1 MLQLLEVTISKVS
14 HCATPGADE
23 VVMVLLG
30 PSQQITA
37 AIAAGVHLTD
47 EPEPVKYIKGTVYGY
62 QPDAGMFLTNL
73 IVYIGRGKVVMA
85 EGDCI
90 QHRAP
95 LRGELVAMLSEDGCY
110 FLLCKYH
117 LVAK

>member
-1 MLQLLEVTISKVS
+1 LLQLAEVTIDKVS
-14 HCATPGADE
+14 HCATPGANE
-23 VVMVLLG
+23 VMVVFLR
-30 PSQQITA
+30 PPQQITA
-37 AIAAGVHLTD
+37 AIAAGVHLT
-47 EPEPVKYIKGTVYGY
+47 EESELVKYIKSTVYSY
-62 QPDAGMFLTNL
+62 QPNARVLLTNL
-73 IVYIGRGKVVMA
+73 IVYIGWSKMVMA

-95 LRGELVAMLSEDGCY
+95 LRGELIALLSEDGCY

>member
-1 MLQLLEVTISKVS
+1 
-14 HCATPGADE
+14 
-23 VVMVLLG
+23 MVLLR
-30 PSQQITA
+30 PPQQVTA

-47 EPEPVKYIKGTVYGY
+47 EPELVKYIKGTVYGY
-62 QPDAGMFLTNL
+62 QPNAGVLVTNL
-73 IVYIGRGKVVMA
+73 IVYIGWGKVATA
-85 EGDCI
+85 ESDCI

-117 LVAK
+117 PSS

>member
-1 MLQLLEVTISKVS
+1 MLQLIEVTIGKVS

-23 VVMVLLG
+23 VVVVLLR
-30 PSQQITA
+30 PPQQITPA
-37 AIAAGVHLTD
+37 VAAGVHLTD
-47 EPEPVKYIKGTVYGY
+47 ESELVKYIKSTVYGY
-62 QPDAGMFLTNL
+62 QPNAGVLVTNL
-73 IVYIGRGKVVMA
+73 IVYIGWGKVVMA

-95 LRGELVAMLSEDGCY
+95 LRGELVALLSEDGCY

-117 LVAK
+117 LSC